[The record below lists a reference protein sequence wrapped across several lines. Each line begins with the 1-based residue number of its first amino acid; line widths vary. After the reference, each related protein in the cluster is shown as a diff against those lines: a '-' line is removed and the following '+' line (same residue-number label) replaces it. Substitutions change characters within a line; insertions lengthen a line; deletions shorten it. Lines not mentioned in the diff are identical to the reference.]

1 MYKILKASDSYP
13 IREAIQSRMN
23 YRKIYENKIRDQLFS
38 KLNKLLEPEKQI
50 TFSYSIYGIKPPLG
64 ESDERIYL
72 RGTMMVEVE
81 DFKENV

>member
-13 IREAIQSRMN
+13 ISEAIKSRMN

-38 KLNKLLEPEKQI
+38 KLNKFLEPEKQI
-50 TFSYSIYGIKPPLG
+50 TFSYSIYGIKTPPG
-64 ESDERIYL
+64 KSDDRIYL

-81 DFKENV
+81 DFEENV